1 MDDLDLGQKHY
12 FTLSQVANGASVAS
26 STWHPG
32 WAMVYFFTN
41 QPVNRQPAAGE
52 NRKGYD
58 ARACTWCLPD

>member
-32 WAMVYFFTN
+32 WAMVYFFH
-41 QPVNRQPAAGE
+41 QPASEPAAS
-52 NRKGYD
+52 R
-58 ARACTWCLPD
+58 R